1 MYPLT
6 HVGTFN
12 TRWHLDKKNRGRPD
26 KIRVYAHVPQIRTE
40 TEFLPNSVS
49 LIKSY

>member
-1 MYPLT
+1 MYLLT

-26 KIRVYAHVPQIRTE
+26 KIRVYTHAPQNGQKPS
-40 TEFLPNSVS
+40 FLQTRF
-49 LIKSY
+49 L